1 MVFLGRPYRKKRA
14 LLLPCLPDPK
24 KKPPMSWRPPVH
36 NAPGIE
42 RNFYEACYRTHAAS
56 CGCGDLL
63 GHITRL
69 VDRYG
74 TPPRPGPPTDP
85 PPRLRA
91 LPAPPPAP
99 SRNQDPVWPGG
110 DGGDAGGAAP
120 GGDAAADDPYAAD
133 EIEQLM
139 AAAEE
144 DAQ

>member
-14 LLLPCLPDPK
+14 LLLPGLPTPK
-24 KKPPMSWRPPVH
+24 KKPPMSWTPPVH
-36 NAPGIE
+36 NAPSIE
-42 RNFYEACYRTHAAS
+42 RNLYEALYRTHAAC
-56 CGCGDLL
+56 CGCGNLVRHL
-63 GHITRL
+63 TRL